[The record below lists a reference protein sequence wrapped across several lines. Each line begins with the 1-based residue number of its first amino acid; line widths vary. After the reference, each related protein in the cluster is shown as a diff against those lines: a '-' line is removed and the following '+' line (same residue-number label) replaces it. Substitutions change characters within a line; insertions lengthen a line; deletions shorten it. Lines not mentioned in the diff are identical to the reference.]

1 MTSPNLKEIFFSFDF
16 TDDTIPELEAAH
28 SESAEILS
36 ALRASHNLTLKEFDK
51 LDSSI
56 TREAVMSQYMGFI
69 QGFEWAVSLF
79 TGHITREE
87 KAQ

>member
-16 TDDTIPELEAAH
+16 TDDTIPELEAAQ
-28 SESAEILS
+28 SESAKILS
-36 ALRASHNLTLKEFDK
+36 ALRASHNLTLKE
-51 LDSSI
+51 LDSSR
-56 TREAVMSQYMGFI
+56 TQEAVMSQYMGFI

>member
-16 TDDTIPELEAAH
+16 ADDTIPELEAAH
-28 SESAEILS
+28 SESADILS
-36 ALRASHNLTLKEFDK
+36 ALRASHNLTLKE
-51 LDSSI
+51 LDSSR